1 MNSELVLYLGR
12 RVLETA
18 LIMSSPILV
27 VALVVGF
34 ATAIFQAVTSIR
46 DMTLGIVLKLACVGF
61 AIMIF
66 GGWMMETAVV
76 FTTEIFNH
84 MQMVA
89 Q

>member
-1 MNSELVLYLGR
+1 MNTEIVLYLGR

-18 LIMSSPILV
+18 LIISSPVLA

-66 GGWMMETAVV
+66 GSWMMETAMV

>member
-1 MNSELVLYLGR
+1 MNTELVLYLGR

-18 LIMSSPILV
+18 LIISSPVLA

-66 GGWMMETAVV
+66 GSWMMETAMV